1 MNREDIRFI
10 AASTCIENFKVGFE
24 GEQIALECFCRLLP
38 HFSMRNW
45 VSELRTAAGYA
56 PSIGNLD
63 ARESPCDFI
72 YEDESG
78 KLSNRKG
85 ARCFIEVKANVEPSQ
100 VVFTSS
106 EWQLAE
112 QLNTQFGRGEARV
125 YVLVLVD
132 IPKRT
137 LREIIVD
144 PVGEVNSGGMAST
157 LLGMVLNTRQRGE
170 DHPLLPFRGKC
181 YRAQPPGPA

>member
-1 MNREDIRFI
+1 M
-10 AASTCIENFKVGFE
+10 
-24 GEQIALECFCRLLP
+24 P
-38 HFSMRNW
+38 NW
-45 VSELRTAAGYA
+45 VSDHAQTILNF
-56 PSIGNLD
+56 NLQAVCLLSLC
-63 ARESPCDFI
+63 ARD
-72 YEDESG
+72 
-78 KLSNRKG
+78 
-85 ARCFIEVKANVEPSQ
+85 
-100 VVFTSS
+100 